1 MSHKNAA
8 INILLLQLL
17 LVFLFTF
24 VCSILIQLVIIFE
37 ETSVYKIYQTTEE
50 DRDEMRRTD
59 KQTET
64 DITSFNETDITSFN
78 FMSFPV
84 IYFGTCPYLA
94 HTGFCI
100 QTLELISRVHFQ
112 KRKKLTVGIL
122 DSCNDGGRDEDAVG
136 AGVEDD
142 EKVSYK
148 YTLPL

>member
-8 INILLLQLL
+8 INILLVQLL

-64 DITSFNETDITSFN
+64 NTTSSKLMKCHVLGFVLVHARISHTPEFASKHPNLFHAYIFKSEGTYLTLSTTRAATD
-78 FMSFPV
+78 
-84 IYFGTCPYLA
+84 Y
-94 HTGFCI
+94 
-100 QTLELISRVHFQ
+100 
-112 KRKKLTVGIL
+112 
-122 DSCNDGGRDEDAVG
+122 
-136 AGVEDD
+136 
-142 EKVSYK
+142 
-148 YTLPL
+148 